1 MALTDYVIMPGT
13 DYQALCDKIREKTGK
28 TDVIKS
34 GDLATE
40 IEELASIGGGGGND
54 EWLFAQGSIS
64 VTADGTQVVT
74 HGLGVMPDI
83 VIVYRSNVGAITVTT
98 SKTYIINGFIVSKKL
113 LGTVGEEAKVYGT
126 CFIYNP
132 SSKVFMASSSS
143 AGLEDMTSSY
153 YTSVCNVTEQTMTLG
168 SDYTSLMAG
177 STYAWR
183 AYARK

>member
-34 GDLATE
+34 GDLVTE
-40 IEELASIGGGGGND
+40 IEEVADSGGGGND

-64 VTADGTQVVT
+64 VTADGTQVIT
-74 HGLGVMPDI
+74 HGLGIIPDI
-83 VIVYRSNVGAITVTT
+83 IMVYRSNIGAITVTT
-98 SKTYIINGFIVSKKL
+98 NKTYIINGFVVSKKL
-113 LGTVGEEAKVYGT
+113 LGTTGEEARAYGT

-132 SSKVFMASSSS
+132 SSKVFMAASSTM
-143 AGLEDMTSSY
+143 GLEDITPSN
-153 YTSVCNVTEQTMTLG
+153 YTAVCNVTNQTMTLG
-168 SDYTSLMAG
+168 ADYTPLMAG